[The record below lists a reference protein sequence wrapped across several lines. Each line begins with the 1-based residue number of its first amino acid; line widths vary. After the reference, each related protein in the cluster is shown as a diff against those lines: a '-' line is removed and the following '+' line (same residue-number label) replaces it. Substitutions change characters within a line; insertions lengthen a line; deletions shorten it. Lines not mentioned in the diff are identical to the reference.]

1 MSSRTLLVVDAGG
14 HPLEPVA
21 QRLRLLGIPALR
33 AKTAAEARAAL
44 ADARTPIGAV
54 LIPPDPPTLDLP
66 RALRVLTRAPGGG
79 VLPLLVCGP
88 RPDPE
93 ARARL
98 REAGAALALWDP
110 LDEHTLR
117 FQVNR
122 ALALGPAPG
131 LPRRALRVPA
141 HWPVQVRMGART
153 RSARVYSVST
163 CGAFLAT
170 AGPAL
175 RRTLVHVT
183 LPLADEA
190 GEPLRVAGEVMVT
203 NVPGNLRRRNLPL
216 GMGVRFLGLGPAAE
230 RALLRYTDER
240 ALDLAV

>member
-1 MSSRTLLVVDAGG
+1 MSPRTVLVVDAGG

-21 QRLRLLGIPALR
+21 QRLRLLGIAALR

-44 ADARTPIGAV
+44 ADPRAAIGAV

-66 RALRVLTRAPGGG
+66 RALRVLTRAPDGG
-79 VLPLLVCGP
+79 VLPPLVCGP

-93 ARARL
+93 ARVRL
-98 REAGAALALWDP
+98 REAGAELALWEP
-110 LDEHTLR
+110 LDDHTLR

-122 ALALGPAPG
+122 ALARGAPG
-131 LPRRALRVPA
+131 TVPRRALRVPT

-153 RSARVYSVST
+153 RPAHVYSVST
-163 CGAFLAT
+163 RGAFLAT

-175 RRTLVHVT
+175 RRSLVHVT
-183 LPLADEA
+183 LPLADDQ
-190 GEPLRVAGEVMVT
+190 GERLRLAGEVVAT

-216 GMGVRFLGLGPAAE
+216 GMGVRFLGLGPGAE
-230 RALLRYTDER
+230 RTLQRYADER
-240 ALDLAV
+240 ARDLEV